1 MVSRGRIADFWFRTL
16 SRSHAL
22 LLKLTRWRVATGSF
36 HMPVVEVRTIGRRS
50 GRPRLVTLSAAVIE
64 GDRVVLVASK
74 GGDDRDPYWYR
85 NLVANPH
92 IELTLRGSTRSMV
105 ARTAD
110 AAERAELWPKVV
122 AANPAYAS
130 YQRRTRRE
138 IPVIICEPLT

>member
-1 MVSRGRIADFWFRTL
+1 
-16 SRSHAL
+16 
-22 LLKLTRWRVATGSF
+22 
-36 HMPVVEVRTIGRRS
+36 MPVVEVRTIGRRS

-74 GGDDRDPYWYR
+74 GGDDRDPDWYR

-92 IELTLRGSTRSMV
+92 IELTLRGSRRSMV

-110 AAERAELWPKVV
+110 THERAELWPKVV
-122 AANPAYAS
+122 AANPAYAK

>member
-1 MVSRGRIADFWFRTL
+1 MTSRGRFADFWFRTL

-50 GRPRLVTLSAAVIE
+50 GRPRFVTLSAAVIE

-74 GGDDRDPYWYR
+74 GGDDRDPDWYR
-85 NLVANPH
+85 NLVANPYV
-92 IELTLRGSTRSMV
+92 ELTMRGRTRAMI

-110 AAERAELWPKVV
+110 PHERSELWPRIV
-122 AANPAYAS
+122 AATRAYAG

-138 IPVIICEPLT
+138 IPVIICEPRD